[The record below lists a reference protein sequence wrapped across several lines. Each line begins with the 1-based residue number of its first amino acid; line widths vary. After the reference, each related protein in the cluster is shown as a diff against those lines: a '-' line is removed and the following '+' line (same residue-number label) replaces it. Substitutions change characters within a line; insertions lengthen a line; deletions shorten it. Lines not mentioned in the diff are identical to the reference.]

1 MAQEYIFRKHP
12 IFAVIQNQTATVKK
26 EVQSIPVNTLLN
38 ASEHDLIQTLVEK
51 LRLSVP
57 TVNET
62 DIYIASSGETQVD
75 VSGDPMRMFLDRSR
89 PFYITG
95 TETII
100 AVPFHGDAD
109 FFHVQPQTYSLS
121 LPLVEIGLCLVSL
134 GSTVASLE
142 TGHWFATPFAS
153 LFTFGYGYVA
163 FFVHAEQVARRKGQP
178 ELARAASA
186 SLPPSQPAT
195 QTDAGNGDGNE
206 TVAEEIAA

>member
-1 MAQEYIFRKHP
+1 MPGAILTPWTIRPKIVGTGKTMAQEYIFRKHP

-121 LPLVEIGLCLVSL
+121 LPLVEIGRGELLL
-134 GSTVASLE
+134 R
-142 TGHWFATPFAS
+142 
-153 LFTFGYGYVA
+153 YV
-163 FFVHAEQVARRKGQP
+163 R
-178 ELARAASA
+178 
-186 SLPPSQPAT
+186 
-195 QTDAGNGDGNE
+195 TDQNGE
-206 TVAEEIAA
+206 AIRQEY